1 MVNLQALYSVPAA
14 GFNHVSL
21 ASPSTPRVPGHFP
34 VPTPRDST
42 SDMQPTEL
50 TGRPRI
56 NKAGLIV
63 TAELDQA
70 ISRCRSKVQ
79 KLAKDCRRGNRR
91 YRRVHFRRL
100 PTDTLISCAEF
111 DACRRDIDFDLLE
124 DRDNCLHGIIVE
136 PNPKKYTPTEALRV
150 TQIFHD
156 PKFFVDGATASDI
169 AQGYLG
175 DCWFLSAL
183 AVVATAGLIEV
194 RAIQ

>member
-1 MVNLQALYSVPAA
+1 M
-14 GFNHVSL
+14 
-21 ASPSTPRVPGHFP
+21 
-34 VPTPRDST
+34 
-42 SDMQPTEL
+42 
-50 TGRPRI
+50 
-56 NKAGLIV
+56 
-63 TAELDQA
+63 
-70 ISRCRSKVQ
+70 
-79 KLAKDCRRGNRR
+79 
-91 YRRVHFRRL
+91 
-100 PTDTLISCAEF
+100 DTLISCAEF